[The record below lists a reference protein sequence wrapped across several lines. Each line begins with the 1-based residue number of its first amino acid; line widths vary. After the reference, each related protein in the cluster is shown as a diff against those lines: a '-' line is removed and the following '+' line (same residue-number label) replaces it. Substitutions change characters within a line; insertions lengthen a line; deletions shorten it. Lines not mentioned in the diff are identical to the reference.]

1 MKALKNLLNRTNSES
16 HRDSHHRVT
25 PHVPDSPAHVSPQR
39 TFEEK
44 QDVQPE
50 VAE

>member
-1 MKALKNLLNRTNSES
+1 MKALKNLLNRSNSES
-16 HRDSHHRVT
+16 HRDSHHRVER
-25 PHVPDSPAHVSPQR
+25 HVPDSPSHVSPQR

-44 QDVQPE
+44 HDFQPE